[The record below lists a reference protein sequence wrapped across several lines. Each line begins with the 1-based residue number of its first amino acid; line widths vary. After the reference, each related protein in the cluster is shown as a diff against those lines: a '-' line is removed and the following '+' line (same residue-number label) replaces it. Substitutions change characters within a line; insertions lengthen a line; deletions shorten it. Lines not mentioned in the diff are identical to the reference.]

1 MSGMKQNNAR
11 RFREWRRKA
20 LLIPVAGLVCL
31 LAVQNAAAQTGTIT
45 GLVTNGASA
54 QTLESAL
61 VTLDGAESGVLT
73 NTSGRY
79 IITGVSSGSHQVTFA
94 ILGFEELTVDVT
106 VTAGGTAQADGELV
120 PTALRVQDI
129 VVTGVARGIPK
140 VKLPFTVDKVDIAD
154 IPVPPV
160 SAEGWLVGKV
170 AGVKVQSTS
179 GTPGSTSQ
187 IMLRAASSISG
198 SETPLIIVDNVIT
211 TSSFDDIAALD
222 IESFEIVKGAAG
234 ASMYGSRAANGVI
247 QIFTKRGTGFGGR
260 DYNRVQFRQE
270 TGLDQQVG
278 SIPLSQNHPWK
289 TDSEGYLVSVQGNRI
304 EGLTNNIPRSQVEN
318 PALNGENV
326 SNSFADG
333 DWPWHQPG
341 WTKHNHIDEI
351 FEDGWLITNYGVLEG
366 RDGGTNYRTSFEHHR
381 DMGVFPQFYDG
392 FGRKGFRM
400 NLDNNVRDGLAMN
413 FSAVYTQNRND
424 LSNVSFYSLT
434 FMGPYVNLQER
445 DPCTGADA
453 ANENL
458 CMDLGRNW
466 TPSDACPDVGCFYI
480 EPDPLAQ
487 ASNPLYYAELSDPQT
502 FNSDLKAAV
511 NSRWNPTAWSDIEA
525 VFAVDRNFYN
535 YHYIF
540 PADVPYNSEDGDQ
553 PSVGSTS
560 RSNSRRQ
567 SVNAEVTGS
576 ISRAFGDLNTR
587 TRARYLQ
594 RTQDYYYFYGY
605 GGEFI
610 ASGVPQLQNTDP
622 DSRSASSSENTTRE
636 EGYFLIT
643 GLDYLGKYIFDGVV
657 RRDGSSLFGA
667 SQRWQTYY
675 RTSLAYRPSMESWWP
690 LPDQIN
696 EFKVHW
702 SLGTAGRR
710 PGFSA
715 QYETYSVSA
724 ASIRPVSQGNKDIK
738 PQRSTENEF
747 GVNMVL
753 FNRITTSLVYA
764 FKTDVDQILSVPL
777 ARARGG
783 FSSQVQ
789 NAGTLESNTIEYTV
803 EAPILATEDFSY
815 NVRVNLDR
823 SRSEITELNRPPYRS
838 GTRYVREGEIYG
850 AHYGVKWAKS
860 CDDLPAGTDC
870 SQFQMNDDGMMV
882 WVGGS
887 NYTDGIAQG
896 LWGTNSEGMTGQDVF
911 DWGMPVRSYGQNFT
925 RDIECVERRQGAA
938 GCTDFVYLGNTM
950 PDLNFSMTHTF
961 RWRGLSLYALLDG
974 ELGVDVYNGT
984 RQWAYRDNRSG
995 DMDQGGKSD
1004 SQKKPI
1010 KYYQLL
1016 YNTNADN
1023 DWFIEKSDYVKL
1035 RELSLRYA
1043 INPEWLDAIFAG
1055 RVAGAEVNLIGRN
1068 MYTFTGYTGF
1078 DPEVGGIISRSDN
1091 YQYPNPRRVSFSVQ
1105 FTF

>member
-1 MSGMKQNNAR
+1 MSGIKQNNSR

-20 LLIPVAGLVCL
+20 LLVPVAGLVCL
-31 LAVQNAAAQTGTIT
+31 LAVQSAAAQTGTIT
-45 GLVTNGASA
+45 GLVSDVNST

-61 VTLDGAESGVLT
+61 VTLDGAERGVLT

-79 IITGVSSGSHQVTFA
+79 IIQGVSAGSHQVTFF
-94 ILGFEELTVDVT
+94 ILGYEELTVDVT
-106 VTAGGTAQADGELV
+106 VTAGGTAEANGELTQGV
-120 PTALRVQDI
+120 LRVQDV

-140 VKLPFTVDKVDIAD
+140 IKLPFTVDRVDIAD

-160 SAEGWLVGKV
+160 SAEGWLTGKV
-170 AGVKVQSTS
+170 PGVKVQSSS

-260 DYNRVQFRQE
+260 DYNRILFRQE

-278 SIPLSQNHPWK
+278 SIPLSQNHPWE
-289 TDSEGYLVSVQGNRI
+289 TDSEGYLVSVTGNRI
-304 EGLTNNIPRSQVEN
+304 TDLSDPDIEN
-318 PALNGENV
+318 PALNGGSVET
-326 SNSFADG
+326 SFADG
-333 DWPWHQPG
+333 EWPSHMPLYD
-341 WTKHNHIDEI
+341 HIDRI
-351 FEDGWLITNYGVLEG
+351 FNDGWLITNYGVVEG

-381 DMGVFPQFYDG
+381 DMGLFPQFFDG

-400 NLDNNVRDGLAMN
+400 NLDNNVRDGLTMN
-413 FSAVYTQNRND
+413 FSAVYTQNSRDNA
-424 LSNVSFYSLT
+424 NVSFYSLT
-434 FMGPYVNLQER
+434 FMGPYVDLLAR
-445 DPCTGADA
+445 DPTTAGEYPCGD
-453 ANENL
+453 E
-458 CMDLGRNW
+458 
-466 TPSDACPDVGCFYI
+466 GCFYY
-480 EPDPLAQ
+480 EPDALAQ
-487 ASNPLYYAELSDPQT
+487 ATNPLYGAELWGSDSW
-502 FNSDLKAAV
+502 NSDLKAAV
-511 NSRWNPTAWSDIEA
+511 NTRWNPTAWSDIEA

-535 YHYIF
+535 YSYLQPGGI
-540 PADVPYNSEDGDQ
+540 PYNAEDGDT

-567 SVNAEVTGS
+567 AVNAELTAS

-605 GGEFI
+605 GADFI
-610 ASGVPQLQNTDP
+610 AAQVPQLQNTDP

-667 SQRWQTYY
+667 AQRWQTYY
-675 RTSLAYRPSMESWWP
+675 RTSFAYRPSMENWWP
-690 LPDQIN
+690 LPDQVN
-696 EFKVHW
+696 EFKLHW
-702 SLGTAGRR
+702 SRGTAGRR

-715 QYETYSVSA
+715 RYETYNVSSG
-724 ASIRPVSQGNKDIK
+724 SISPGRQGNKDLR
-738 PQRSTENEF
+738 PQLSTENEF
-747 GVNMVL
+747 GINAVL
-753 FNRITTSLVYA
+753 FNRVTTSLVYS
-764 FKTDVDQILSVPL
+764 FKEDTDQILSVPL
-777 ARARGG
+777 ARSRGG
-783 FSSQVQ
+783 FSSQTQ
-789 NAGTLESNTIEYTV
+789 NAGTLASNTIEYSV
-803 EAPILATEDFSY
+803 EAPVLSTEDFSY

-823 SRSEITELNRPPYRS
+823 SRSEITELNRPPYRT

-860 CDDLPAGTDC
+860 CDDLPTGTDC
-870 SQFQMNDDGMMV
+870 GQFQVNDDGLMV
-882 WVGGS
+882 WTGS
-887 NYTDGIAQG
+887 ANYTDGIAQG

-911 DWGMPVRSYGQNFT
+911 KWGLPIRSYGQNFT
-925 RDIECVERRQGAA
+925 RDDECVERRQGTP
-938 GCTDFVYLGNTM
+938 GCTDFVYLGNSA
-950 PDLNFSMTHTF
+950 PDLNFSVTHTF
-961 RWRGLSLYALLDG
+961 RWRGLSLYALFDG
-974 ELGVDVYNGT
+974 EVGVDVYNGT

-995 DMDQGGKSD
+995 DMDQGGRSD
-1004 SQKKPI
+1004 NMKKPVV
-1010 KYYQLL
+1010 YYQIL

-1023 DWFIEKSDYVKL
+1023 DWFIEKSDYIKL
-1035 RELSLRYA
+1035 REMSVRYA
-1043 INPEWLDAIFAG
+1043 INPDWLDAIFAG
-1055 RVAGAEVNLIGRN
+1055 RVSGAEVNLIGRN
-1068 MYTFTGYTGF
+1068 LYTFTGYTGF
-1078 DPEVGGIISRSDN
+1078 DPEVGGIISRADN
-1091 YQYPNPRRVSFSVQ
+1091 YNYPNPRRVSFSVQ